1 MLFSF
6 LRRPV
11 HVVLVVASLG
21 LAACASSSGSV
32 GEDPVPAVESAP
44 SAPITEPTPAAVGDA
59 SSAEPAPVQPAVSET
74 P

>member
-6 LRRPV
+6 LRRPA
-11 HVVLVVASLG
+11 HIVLVAASLG

-32 GEDPVPAVESAP
+32 GEDPAPVAEPAP
-44 SAPITEPTPAAVGDA
+44 APITEPAPAAIGDA
-59 SSAEPAPVQPAVSET
+59 ASAEPAPVQPAVSET